1 MEGGDIGNYARM
13 YQACVWEG
21 VLATPPESVSS
32 KTKYKIASIKSD
44 WETMIGMWKPVDM
57 GVKSLVDC
65 VNRLGIGTD
74 VVTFLHPDA
83 ADHIYKW
90 LVKKGVSTS
99 VIYYESPE
107 EYAIDLRYNRGIK
120 TVYVASQ
127 EDALTIGLR
136 AHVVDPKTAWS
147 L

>member
-1 MEGGDIGNYARM
+1 MERGDIGNYARM
-13 YQACVWEG
+13 YQACIWEG
-21 VLATPPESVSS
+21 VLASPPETLSS
-32 KTKYKIASIKSD
+32 KARYKVADLKSD
-44 WETMIGMWKPVDM
+44 WETMIGMWKPLDKS
-57 GVKSLVDC
+57 VKSLIDC

-74 VVTFLHPDA
+74 VVTFLSPEAVDP
-83 ADHIYKW
+83 IYKW

-127 EDALTIGLR
+127 DDALTLGLR
-136 AHVVDPKTAWS
+136 AHVLKPDTAWS

>member
-1 MEGGDIGNYARM
+1 MERGDIGNYARM
-13 YQACVWEG
+13 YQACIWEG
-21 VLATPPESVSS
+21 VLATPPESLSS
-32 KTKYKIASIKSD
+32 KAKYKLADLKAD
-44 WETMIGMWKPVDM
+44 WETMVGMWKPVDK
-57 GVKSLVDC
+57 GVKSLIDS

-74 VVTFLHPDA
+74 VITFLHPDA
-83 ADHIYKW
+83 TEPIYKW

-107 EYAIDLRYNRGIK
+107 EYALDLRYNRGIK

-127 EDALTIGLR
+127 EDALAIGLR
-136 AHVVDPKTAWS
+136 AHVVKQDTAWS